1 MWDEIVDVVAVGA
14 GPGGLACA
22 VAAVDAGLDV
32 FVARPSSGVPAE
44 PVVQADGA
52 RGWLPVV
59 TDPETMAYFG
69 ALSEELPAAN
79 LPADAAELPIRAL
92 CDVEVDRSRRAQ
104 VETFVGARLGIWA
117 AGCIASPYGLLFT
130 RVGDWPTTTMRTTGG
145 KSFEVSALDES
156 DGDRAGRTFPD
167 RVDALVADRGIEVL
181 ENHSLQRIVFEEGE
195 IAGVVVD
202 SADGPWAVRARVGI
216 VVTSALPYPA
226 DDRIL
231 DADSRIALVGLT
243 ASRFGRVEVLRP
255 LTASEASAQAAQTAA
270 QGSTAKSTATRPRR
284 SNASI

>member
-22 VAAVDAGLDV
+22 IAAVDAGLDV
-32 FVARPSSGVPAE
+32 FVARPPSGA
-44 PVVQADGA
+44 PVADA
-52 RGWLPVV
+52 ADTRGWLPVV
-59 TDPETMAYFG
+59 TDPETTAYFG

-92 CDVEVDRSRRAQ
+92 CDVQVDTSRRAH

-130 RVGDWPTTTMRTTGG
+130 RVGDWPTTTMRTPSGG
-145 KSFEVSALDES
+145 KSFQVSALDES
-156 DGDRAGRTFPD
+156 DGDRSGRTFPD
-167 RVDALVADRGIEVL
+167 RLDALVAERGIEVL

-216 VVTSALPYPA
+216 VVTSAQPYPD

-255 LTASEASAQAAQTAA
+255 LDASEASAQAAQTAA